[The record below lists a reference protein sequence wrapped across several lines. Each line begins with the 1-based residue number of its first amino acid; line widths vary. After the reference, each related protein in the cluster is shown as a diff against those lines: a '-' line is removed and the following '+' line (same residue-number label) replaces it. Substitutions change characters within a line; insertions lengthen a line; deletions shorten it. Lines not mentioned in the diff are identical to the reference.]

1 MIAPL
6 NTDWATLLA
15 EEMQKPYYQNL
26 TGFVNTE
33 YQSHQC
39 FPAKNKIF
47 NALNHCSF
55 KDTKVVILG
64 QDPYHKPHLANG
76 LCFSVNPAMAI
87 PASLANI
94 YKEIETDLQQ
104 MPPTHGNLTQWAK
117 QGVLLLNATL
127 SVRVHKAGSHQKQGW
142 EQFTDTIIELISN
155 QKENVVFM
163 LWGGYAK
170 AKGAKINKVKHL
182 VLESGHPSPLSAN
195 RGHWF
200 GNQHFSKCN
209 NYLIKNSRTPITWV
223 EEKLTLF

>member
-104 MPPTHGNLTQWAK
+104 KPPTHGNLTQWAK

-209 NYLIKNSRTPITWV
+209 NYLIKNSITPITWV